1 MIRYA
6 RINPLK
12 ATSSEIKE
20 VLAEE
25 GWKEVYYPAS
35 STSHETFLDLIS
47 NLGPTDFLSDLH
59 LPDLLV
65 FPPQTPLYQHSLVT
79 GGSLLLQDKASC
91 LPVACL
97 NPPPGASLLDA
108 CAAPGMKTSQA
119 AGAVGKCGKVVAVE
133 RSSKRAATLKEIL
146 AKSEADS
153 VTTVLEADFLD
164 VRPEDHPNVEYLV
177 VDPSCSGTG
186 MVLRPGDATDPP
198 QERLDKLAGLQT
210 RLLLHALSFPKAK
223 RVVYSTCATSVTEN
237 EAVVAKVLS
246 ACPGW
251 KSVSTMD
258 SWPRRGHEYEGQN
271 GANFLRA
278 EPNLDLCNGFFVALL
293 KRRKKKRKS
302 AEQDTAAEE
311 MSVMENGYPTSK
323 KHKKEKE
330 DPSTVGVHEEEA
342 TTVQEK
348 KKKKKQ
354 KPHDEEATEKPEI
367 CEIEG
372 EGSQV
377 KESVAV
383 IEDSI
388 DIGALIKKSKKSAKN
403 REESTTIDEDSDSS
417 NKKKKKKSKKSCD
430 ENGEIGASLVVI
442 TEGSEKPKK
451 KKKKK
456 KDTD

>member
-1 MIRYA
+1 MNRYA

-12 ATSSEIKE
+12 ATSSDIKE

-25 GWKEVYYPAS
+25 GWKEIHYPAS
-35 STSHETFLDLIS
+35 STSHESFLDLIS

-65 FPPQTPLYQHSLVT
+65 FPPQTPLYQHILVT

-146 AKSEADS
+146 AKSEADA
-153 VTTVLEADFLD
+153 VTTVLESDFLD
-164 VRPEDHPNVEYLV
+164 VRPEEHPDVEYLV

-186 MVLRPGDATDPP
+186 MVLRPGDASDPP

-237 EAVVAKVLS
+237 EAVVAKVL
-246 ACPGW
+246 ATCPGW
-251 KSVSTMD
+251 KSASTMS
-258 SWPRRGHEYEGQN
+258 SWPRRGREFEGED

-293 KRRKKKRKS
+293 KKKKKKRKS
-302 AEQDTAAEE
+302 DEQDTAAEE
-311 MSVMENGYPTSK
+311 MQKVEVKEEKVEVMEEQGEVKEETSVK
-323 KHKKEKE
+323 
-330 DPSTVGVHEEEA
+330 D
-342 TTVQEK
+342 K
-348 KKKKKQ
+348 KKKKK
-354 KPHDEEATEKPEI
+354 KLHHEEATE
-367 CEIEG
+367 
-372 EGSQV
+372 
-377 KESVAV
+377 AV
-383 IEDSI
+383 IEDSTN
-388 DIGALIKKSKKSAKN
+388 DEAFSKKSKKSSKKQK
-403 REESTTIDEDSDSS
+403 ELMTIDNDSESS
-417 NKKKKKKSKKSCD
+417 EKKKKKKSKETCD
-430 ENGEIGASLVVI
+430 EEGETGASLVDI

-456 KDTD
+456 DKD

>member
-1 MIRYA
+1 MNRYA

-12 ATSSEIKE
+12 ATSSDIKG

-25 GWKEVYYPAS
+25 GWKEIHYPAS
-35 STSHETFLDLIS
+35 STSHESFLDLIS
-47 NLGPTDFLSDLH
+47 NLGPTDYLSDLH

-65 FPPQTPLYQHSLVT
+65 FPPQTPLYQHILVT

-146 AKSEADS
+146 AKSEADA
-153 VTTVLEADFLD
+153 VTTVLESDFLD
-164 VRPEDHPNVEYLV
+164 VRPEEHPDVEYLV

-186 MVLRPGDATDPP
+186 MVLRPGDASDPP

-237 EAVVAKVLS
+237 EAVVAKVL
-246 ACPGW
+246 ATCPGW
-251 KSVSTMD
+251 KSASTMS
-258 SWPRRGHEYEGQN
+258 SWPRRGREFEGED

-293 KRRKKKRKS
+293 KKKKKKRKS
-302 AEQDTAAEE
+302 DEQDTAAEE
-311 MSVMENGYPTSK
+311 MSIENGHPTAKKQKVEVKEEKVEVKEEKVEVMEEQGEVKEETSVK
-323 KHKKEKE
+323 
-330 DPSTVGVHEEEA
+330 D
-342 TTVQEK
+342 K
-348 KKKKKQ
+348 KKKKK
-354 KPHDEEATEKPEI
+354 KLHHEEATE
-367 CEIEG
+367 
-372 EGSQV
+372 
-377 KESVAV
+377 AV
-383 IEDSI
+383 IEDSTN
-388 DIGALIKKSKKSAKN
+388 DEAFTKKSKKSSKKQK
-403 REESTTIDEDSDSS
+403 ELMTIDNDSESS
-417 NKKKKKKSKKSCD
+417 EKKKKKKSKETCD
-430 ENGEIGASLVVI
+430 EEGETGASLVDI

-456 KDTD
+456 DKD